1 MLQRLPITLAQ
12 YNTSENFIKE
22 FQQIIYSLYR
32 VEEITKKALEIS
44 ETSDP
49 HRLFLNSSDEINL
62 KRKDKYVALSNFSI
76 YFTWRKKKKWYK
88 NNEFRISAPTRNEE
102 FEFSDGSYSV
112 WDIEDYFEYILIKHG
127 TVNNNASI
135 MIYVNKIENRI
146 TFKIKAGYYLEVL
159 TPETMTLL

>member
-12 YNTSENFIKE
+12 YNTSENLIKE

-76 YFTWRKKKKWYK
+76 YFTWRKKK
-88 NNEFRISAPTRNEE
+88 
-102 FEFSDGSYSV
+102 SD
-112 WDIEDYFEYILIKHG
+112 IKTMNLEYQLQHRMKSLNSLMDPILYEILK
-127 TVNNNASI
+127 TILNI
-135 MIYVNKIENRI
+135 
-146 TFKIKAGYYLEVL
+146 F
-159 TPETMTLL
+159 